1 MIFGIF
7 WRIYSKIFSICIFLL
22 EFLHS
27 RNMKSR
33 CDAQEGVEFKLGSD
47 IGGFYN
53 GKNIRLGKDILCFAK
68 ITTLRPGATIS
79 IGQYSYLGPDVRI
92 TANQSITIGE
102 NAAIAHNVQI
112 IDSNNHSLSATVRRE
127 KFIEYRIT
135 GKNQDLEIVA
145 TAPIAIDNDVWIG
158 TGSIILKG
166 VTIGRGA
173 IIAAGSVVTKDVLP
187 FTIVAGNPAK
197 VVGHSLE

>member
-1 MIFGIF
+1 
-7 WRIYSKIFSICIFLL
+7 
-22 EFLHS
+22 
-27 RNMKSR
+27 MKSR